1 MGFKRFEILSHTADI
16 KVKFYGKNFKEI
28 IESVFIF
35 YFHNISEINISNSG
49 ITEELI
55 IALEDESLEFLVVRL
70 LNELIY
76 LKEIGKFVKD
86 YEILELN
93 NNLLKIK
100 LNLIKKEFSFIE
112 ELKSATYHD
121 LKLEKENGFISVTVT
136 IDV

>member
-16 KVKFYGKNFKEI
+16 KVKFYGKNFEEI
-28 IESVFIF
+28 IDSVFIF
-35 YFHNISEINISNSG
+35 YYHNTEINISNFE

-55 IALEDESLEFLVVRL
+55 IDIEDEGLEFLVVRL
-70 LNELIY
+70 INELIY
-76 LKEIGKFVKD
+76 LKETGKFVKN
-86 YEILELN
+86 YEILKLN

-100 LNLIKKEFSFIE
+100 LNLIKKKFSFIE

-121 LKLEKENGFISVTVT
+121 LKLEKENGFISIIVT